1 MEQEREKVLKEARE
15 EIASLVILTTSKVLE
30 KELTE
35 DEKSPFFQNGLRESS
50 KLINHRFKWLQP
62 IRIENLPKAY

>member
-15 EIASLVILTTSKVLE
+15 EIASLVILTTTKVLQ

-35 DEKSPFFQNGLRESS
+35 EEKSRFSS
-50 KLINHRFKWLQP
+50 SAIDDLKINH
-62 IRIENLPKAY
+62 

>member
-35 DEKSPFFQNGLRESS
+35 DEKSRFS
-50 KLINHRFKWLQP
+50 KTAS
-62 IRIENLPKAY
+62 ENLQI